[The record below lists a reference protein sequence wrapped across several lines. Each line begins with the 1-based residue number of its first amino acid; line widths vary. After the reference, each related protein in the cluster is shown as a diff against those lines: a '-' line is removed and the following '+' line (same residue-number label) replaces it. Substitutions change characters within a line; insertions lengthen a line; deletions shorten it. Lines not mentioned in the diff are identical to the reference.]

1 MKRAVEFHDSR
12 VGSIKSLG
20 NLIEVELAPAYVHQ
34 TAGEP
39 GRERV
44 TGWSQPVRL
53 TLQNASVKGKQ
64 PVMPCR
70 LSDGQVRTGD
80 GKLKYLLP
88 LPYEEAGNIEIRL
101 QFDSG
106 EEIVL
111 TAMHIELQASGE
123 PEFVEE
129 FHSEKDISG

>member
-1 MKRAVEFHDSR
+1 M
-12 VGSIKSLG
+12 VGSIKRLG

-34 TAGEP
+34 TDGDP

-44 TGWSQPVRL
+44 TGWNQAVRL
-53 TLQNASVKGKQ
+53 ILQNASVKGAP
-64 PVMPCR
+64 PVLPCR
-70 LSDGQVRTGD
+70 LSDGMVRSAD

-106 EEIVL
+106 EEIVI
-111 TAMHIELQASGE
+111 TAMHIDLQAAGE

-129 FHSEKDISG
+129 FCSEKEVSG

>member
-12 VGSIKSLG
+12 VGSIKRLG
-20 NLIEVELAPAYVHQ
+20 NLIEVELVPAYVHQ
-34 TAGEP
+34 TDGEP

-44 TGWSQPVRL
+44 TGWKQPVRL
-53 TLQNASVKGKQ
+53 ILQNASVKGKQ
-64 PVMPCR
+64 PVLPCL
-70 LSDGQVRTGD
+70 LSDGLVRSAD
-80 GKLKYLLP
+80 GKMKYLLP
-88 LPYEEAGNIEIRL
+88 LPYDEAGNIEIRF

-123 PEFVEE
+123 PEFIEE
-129 FHSEKDISG
+129 FYSEAKVSD